1 MLAHKIDD
9 ALAAIALLDVC
20 ERERRPLRLSEAT
33 AQEDG
38 QYRAVAQALYRRRIR
53 RAEQRLRLLQR

>member
-1 MLAHKIDD
+1 VLANEVND
-9 ALAAIALLDVC
+9 APATISLSYVPK
-20 ERERRPLRLSEAT
+20 RERRPLRPSEAT

-53 RAEQRLRLLQR
+53 RAEQRLLQR